1 MGGCN
6 NGRNSGHQDA
16 SHSATSSL
24 WYVGVIVSV
33 VGSICTNMGVNLQKY
48 SFMNEAKR
56 AIKLKRGYLR
66 QPFWVIGTSL
76 FSARE
81 IAAWSCWFC
90 GVSQALLL

>member
-6 NGRNSGHQDA
+6 NGSSSGHHDSSQ
-16 SHSATSSL
+16 STTSSL

-56 AIKLKRGYLR
+56 AIKLKRSYLR
-66 QPFWVIGTSL
+66 QPFWVIGMSL
-76 FSARE
+76 TVSA
-81 IAAWSCWFC
+81 WPC
-90 GVSQALLL
+90 GHTDCCVSQGLLL